1 MYPIDLVKY
10 TNTKRK
16 IPTAI
21 LSASADH
28 LQTSHQGVFKSY
40 FQDGVAVLWGAS
52 ILGQIFV
59 MQFSSF
65 IIGPMQVKFLSKL
78 PQFAMTSMMYAPL
91 LGCLYYAFS
100 YHLNHGQTFGLFRNK
115 KKISFTQM
123 NWKNITRYSVY
134 SSFVGS
140 LFGLPLLSKKFITWS
155 EKTLG
160 FQFKPH
166 DDLYRDLFVPKNEW
180 APVLLDRTLPELPVS
195 ETQDEE
201 FSYSQAA

>member
-16 IPTAI
+16 IPTAV
-21 LSASADH
+21 LSISAEH
-28 LQTSHQGVFKSY
+28 LKTSYDGIFQSY
-40 FQDGVAVLWGAS
+40 FQDGLAVLWGAT
-52 ILGQIFV
+52 ILGQ
-59 MQFSSF
+59 MLLLQFSSF
-65 IIGPMQVKFLSKL
+65 IAGPMQVQVLAKI
-78 PQFAMTSMMYAPL
+78 PQMTLTSMLYAPL

-115 KKISFTQM
+115 KKISFTEM
-123 NWKNITRYSVY
+123 SWKNISRYSVY
-134 SSFVGS
+134 SSLVGS
-140 LFGLPLLSKKFITWS
+140 LFGLPLLSKKFLTWS
-155 EKTLG
+155 EKTVG
-160 FQFKPH
+160 FQFRPH

-180 APVLLDRTLPELPVS
+180 APVLIDRTLPELPVT